1 MRVRILFI
9 SIITLSIY
17 QLSYSQLENKIWYF
31 GSFAGLDFSTS
42 PPTPLFNSAMNSP
55 SGCASICDTGGNL
68 LFYCRGDGIW
78 NNTHSTMANGTGLL
92 GGLSSTQSS
101 MIVKQPSS
109 NNIYY
114 VFTLSQGGGSA
125 GLRYSIVDMTL
136 AAGLGSV
143 TVKNATLFTPS
154 CEKQFAVRHC
164 NGNDIWIVSHDYGSN
179 QFRSYLLTS
188 NGLNPTPV
196 LSAIGESIA
205 GSVSAT
211 FGNMKVSPDGK
222 KLAIANNSNSVP
234 STLGLGGFH
243 LFDFDAATGVVS
255 NSLTLKNVLN
265 AYGVEFSPD
274 GTKLYGVVTASLAAI
289 PATLLQWNICG
300 TSTAI
305 VASQYSV
312 NLGFIGAGSLQNAI
326 DGKMYMATSS
336 SQSISVINNPNASG
350 SAMNLVLNAISL
362 SPKICGLGL
371 PNYINSYTRPAPA
384 PFTQTI
390 ACQTAYFS
398 VPPVPTFS
406 SGCSS
411 TPYAPS
417 SYQWDFGDGSA
428 VSTVSNAA
436 HTFSSTGTYTVKLI
450 LYGAC
455 TNDTLKQIVTLT
467 TPGPN
472 PQVAGPLSI
481 CKGDRVTY
489 TVSGGTTYNWFNNAT
504 TSTIAISPSLSTV
517 YTVSATTNG
526 CTLSKSFSVTVNPCT
541 AIGENNPALQD
552 IVLYPNP
559 VNALLTIETK
569 LGGELSIVDINGK
582 MVLQQ
587 TISSGKHEINTET
600 LKAGVYFIQ
609 LGKGDDIRRMKLLK
623 LE

>member
-1 MRVRILFI
+1 
-9 SIITLSIY
+9 
-17 QLSYSQLENKIWYF
+17 
-31 GSFAGLDFSTS
+31 
-42 PPTPLFNSAMNSP
+42 
-55 SGCASICDTGGNL
+55 
-68 LFYCRGDGIW
+68 
-78 NNTHSTMANGTGLL
+78 MANGAGIL
-92 GGLSSTQSS
+92 GGSSSTQSS

-109 NNIYY
+109 NNINY

-164 NGNDIWIVSHDYGSN
+164 NGKDVWVVSHDLGSN
-179 QFRSYLLTS
+179 QFRAYLLNS
-188 NGLNPTPV
+188 NGLNTTPV

-205 GSVSAT
+205 GSVSAS
-211 FGNMKVSPDGK
+211 FGNMKISPDGK
-222 KLAIANNSNSVP
+222 KLAIATNSNSVP

-274 GTKLYGVVTASLAAI
+274 GTKLYGVVTTSLAAI
-289 PATLLQWNICG
+289 PATLMQWNICG
-300 TSTAI
+300 TPTAI

-417 SYQWDFGDGSA
+417 SYLWDFGDASPT
-428 VSTVSNAA
+428 STVANAA

-504 TSTIAISPSLSTV
+504 TSTISITPSLSTA
-517 YTVSATTNG
+517 YTVSASTNG

-541 AIGENNPALQD
+541 TLAENSEANTL
-552 IVLYPNP
+552 LNMYPNP
-559 VNALLTIETK
+559 VNNLLTLESTEIA
-569 LGGELSIVDINGK
+569 LISIVDI
-582 MVLQQ
+582 
-587 TISSGKHEINTET
+587 SGKVLVQQELHLGKNEIDTGN
-600 LKAGVYFIQ
+600 LKAGVYFVQ
-609 LGKGDDIRRMKLLK
+609 SANKTHTLRGKLIK

>member
-1 MRVRILFI
+1 MGFSLN
-9 SIITLSIY
+9 SLSI
-17 QLSYSQLENKIWYF
+17 
-31 GSFAGLDFSTS
+31 A
-42 PPTPLFNSAMNSP
+42 P
-55 SGCASICDTGGNL
+55 
-68 LFYCRGDGIW
+68 
-78 NNTHSTMANGTGLL
+78 
-92 GGLSSTQSS
+92 
-101 MIVKQPSS
+101 
-109 NNIYY
+109 
-114 VFTLSQGGGSA
+114 
-125 GLRYSIVDMTL
+125 
-136 AAGLGSV
+136 
-143 TVKNATLFTPS
+143 KN
-154 CEKQFAVRHC
+154 
-164 NGNDIWIVSHDYGSN
+164 
-179 QFRSYLLTS
+179 
-188 NGLNPTPV
+188 
-196 LSAIGESIA
+196 
-205 GSVSAT
+205 
-211 FGNMKVSPDGK
+211 
-222 KLAIANNSNSVP
+222 
-234 STLGLGGFH
+234 
-243 LFDFDAATGVVS
+243 
-255 NSLTLKNVLN
+255 
-265 AYGVEFSPD
+265 
-274 GTKLYGVVTASLAAI
+274 
-289 PATLLQWNICG
+289 
-300 TSTAI
+300 
-305 VASQYSV
+305 
-312 NLGFIGAGSLQNAI
+312 
-326 DGKMYMATSS
+326 
-336 SQSISVINNPNASG
+336 
-350 SAMNLVLNAISL
+350 
-362 SPKICGLGL
+362 CGLGL

-384 PFTQTI
+384 PFTQTV

-455 TNDTLKQIVTLT
+455 TNDTLRQFVTLT

-517 YTVSATTNG
+517 YTVSASTNG

-541 AIGENNPALQD
+541 AIGENIPALQD

-569 LGGELSIVDINGK
+569 LGGELSILDINAK

-587 TISSGKHEINTET
+587 TISAGKHEINTET

-609 LGKGDDIRRMKLLK
+609 LGKGAEIRRMKLLK

>member
-1 MRVRILFI
+1 MRLLVYILLYLVSTSGIKAQNEFR
-9 SIITLSIY
+9 
-17 QLSYSQLENKIWYF
+17 KWYF
-31 GSFAGLDFSTS
+31 GLQAGLDFSTS
-42 PPTPLFNSAMNSP
+42 PPTALTNGSINTIEGVATISD
-55 SGCASICDTGGNL
+55 ASGNL
-68 LFYCRGDGIW
+68 LFSTDGGGIR
-78 NNTHSTMANGTGLL
+78 NSTHAVMANGAPLNGNST
-92 GGLSSTQSS
+92 STQCAI
-101 MIVKQPSS
+101 IVKQPG
-109 NNIYY
+109 NANIYY
-114 VFTLSQGGGSA
+114 VFTVWQNA
-125 GLRYSIVDMTL
+125 CYSIVDMNL

-143 TVKNATLFTPS
+143 TVLNNTIYPFTS
-154 CEKQFAVRHC
+154 EKQVAIRHC
-164 NGNDIWIVSHDYGSN
+164 NGKDVWVLSHESN
-179 QFRSYLLTS
+179 SNKFRAYLLTS
-188 NGLNPTPV
+188 NGLSNTPV
-196 LSAIGESIA
+196 ISAVGGTLAGTAVSSIGQL
-205 GSVSAT
+205 
-211 FGNMKVSPDGK
+211 KVSPDGR
-222 KLAIANNSNSVP
+222 KLAMATATNSIP
-234 STLGLGGFH
+234 SSLGLSGFY
-243 LFDFDAATGVVS
+243 LFDFDAATGIVS
-255 NSLTLKNVLN
+255 NSLTLNNVTS

-274 GTKLYGVVTASLAAI
+274 GTKLYGCNAPDNSLPTNA
-289 PATLLQWNICG
+289 LFQWNICSP
-300 TSTAI
+300 TPSAI
-305 VASQYSV
+305 VASQYSIALN
-312 NLGFIGAGSLQNAI
+312 NLSAGSLQWAI
-326 DGKMYMATSS
+326 NGKIYMAVTV
-336 SQSISVINNPNASG
+336 SQSISVINNPNGSG
-350 SAMNLVLNAISL
+350 AAMGFSLNALSL
-362 SPKICGLGL
+362 APKMSALGL